1 MKKEFESWV
10 RTRSSA
16 PLAYNAVDDLYLN
29 PHVQARY
36 EAWKASRVALTP
48 QAPDVCSECNDT
60 GKVYDESG
68 DGPWSCYAC
77 TGNPEV
83 IGYANSDELDNMLDD
98 RTAVLSPRKT
108 SFHTVPVYRL
118 IHAQNKSF
126 Q

>member
-1 MKKEFESWV
+1 MKKEFESRI
-10 RTRSSA
+10 RTPSPA
-16 PLAYNAVDDLYLN
+16 PA
-29 PHVQARY
+29 PR
-36 EAWKASRVALTP
+36 T
-48 QAPDVCSECNDT
+48 PDVCSECNDT

-68 DGPWSCYAC
+68 AGPWSCYAC

-83 IGYANSDELDNMLDD
+83 IGYANGDELDNMLDD

-118 IHAQNKSF
+118 IHTQNKSF